1 MAYERHK
8 LLYFA
13 SAAPD
18 GTAGTE
24 EVVAIPA
31 NNISHYEMDS
41 ATRLNIFAKSGVGQ
55 EAMADG
61 VNHIVVGL
69 TIASG
74 KYKEVLNAIIL
85 EINNSRGDALVVIGD
100 EVNSKYIDEN
110 ISAVVAI
117 SVVDAS

>member
-18 GTAGTE
+18 GTASTE
-24 EVVAIPA
+24 QVVAIPA
-31 NNISHYEMDS
+31 NNISHYEMGS
-41 ATRLNIFAKSGVGQ
+41 ATRLNIFAKTGVGQ

-61 VNHIVVGL
+61 VNHIVIGL
-69 TIASG
+69 TVVSG
-74 KYKEVLNAIIL
+74 KSKEALTAIATQLNYEKGPAL
-85 EINNSRGDALVVIGD
+85 LVVAD
-100 EVNSKYIDEN
+100 DVNGKYIDEN
-110 ISAVVAI
+110 ITAVAAI